1 MHVRHSLAHGA
12 MVLEGPAQ
20 APHSSELG
28 SPEMRIMWSKLF
40 LLASAAHSHVSL

>member
-1 MHVRHSLAHGA
+1 MHVRHFLALGA

-28 SPEMRIMWSKLF
+28 SPEMRIYVVQALPFSTRC
-40 LLASAAHSHVSL
+40 S